1 MNLNA
6 TCVDTLDN
14 FFLQKVDL
22 ASLKTAAD
30 ELEKVPSALNSLKS
44 KLDEL
49 DFDKL
54 KPALLD
60 LKY

>member
-14 FFLQKVDL
+14 FFLQKADL

-30 ELEKVPSALNSLKS
+30 KLEKVPSALNSLKS

>member
-1 MNLNA
+1 MLIHW
-6 TCVDTLDN
+6 TIS
-14 FFLQKVDL
+14 FLQKADL

-30 ELEKVPSALNSLKS
+30 KLEKVPSALNSLKS